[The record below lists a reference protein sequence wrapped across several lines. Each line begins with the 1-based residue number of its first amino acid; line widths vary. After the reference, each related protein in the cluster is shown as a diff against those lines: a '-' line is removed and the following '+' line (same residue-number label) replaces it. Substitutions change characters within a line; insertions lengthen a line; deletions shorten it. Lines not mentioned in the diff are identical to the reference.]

1 MVALYMHL
9 LIRRP
14 NMKRNVVTI
23 LAALVVLLFSYST
36 AQAEA
41 IPQTPELEAKNV
53 LLVRLTEDLN
63 TAQILYDKS
72 SEELIYPASTLKM
85 LTALTALDIVDTDE
99 KAWVGLEQFLVPY
112 DSSRAGLHIPMRL
125 SVRDLLEG
133 LLLPSGADAAYT
145 LAAFCGKRLSGDK
158 IESPSEEIQYF
169 VDAMNRKAA
178 SLGAEH
184 TTVINVDGYDAQGQM
199 STAQD
204 ILVIAQAFLKQP
216 VLAEICAMPQA
227 ELDGGP
233 GPAITVRNS
242 NELLHEK
249 SGYYN
254 KDVNG
259 IKTGTTSL
267 AGSCLVSSFDVQG
280 GKYICVLMNSNYDSR
295 YADTWKLYKMCCS
308 EFVPE

>member
-1 MVALYMHL
+1 
-9 LIRRP
+9 
-14 NMKRNVVTI
+14 MKRNVIAI
-23 LAALVVLLFSYST
+23 LTALSVLLFSFAAAGT
-36 AQAEA
+36 EA
-41 IPQTPELEAKNV
+41 MPQTPELEAKNV

-63 TAQILYDKS
+63 TAEILYDKS

-99 KAWVGLEQFLVPY
+99 KVWVGLEQFLVPY

-133 LLLPSGADAAYT
+133 MLLPSGADAAYT
-145 LAAFCGKRLSGDK
+145 LAAFCGKRLSGKK
-158 IESPSEEIQYF
+158 IESPTEEIQFF

-199 STAQD
+199 STSAD

-227 ELDGGP
+227 ELESGFKST
-233 GPAITVRNS
+233 ITVRNS

-254 KDVNG
+254 KDANG

-267 AGSCLVSSFDVQG
+267 AGGCLVTSFDVPS
-280 GKYICVLMNSNYDSR
+280 GKYICVVMNSGYDSR
-295 YADTWKLYKMCCS
+295 YADTQKLYKMYLS
-308 EFVPE
+308 E